1 MVYADTNFFLALIKK
16 DDWLG
21 EKARKALEEY
31 EDKLKTS
38 LPTFI
43 EIMFLSEDYDW
54 DLYRAFS
61 YITEIAEVDHSEEIL
76 LQAVEFKE
84 EEGFTTIDAFQA
96 ALTSGSILSSDQNFD
111 KIEAERIKLEK
122 NQ

>member
-1 MVYADTNFFLALIKK
+1 MVYADTDFFIALLKG

-21 EKARKALEEY
+21 ENARTVLEEHK
-31 EDKLKTS
+31 EDLRTS

-61 YITEIAEVDHSEEIL
+61 YITEIAEVDVEDKVL
-76 LQAVEFKE
+76 LQAADYKE
-84 EEGFTTIDAFQA
+84 EKQLNTVDAFQA
-96 ALTSGSILSSDQNFD
+96 ALAEGKIVSSDKEFD
-111 KIEAERIKLEK
+111 KVNLERVKLEEK
-122 NQ
+122 